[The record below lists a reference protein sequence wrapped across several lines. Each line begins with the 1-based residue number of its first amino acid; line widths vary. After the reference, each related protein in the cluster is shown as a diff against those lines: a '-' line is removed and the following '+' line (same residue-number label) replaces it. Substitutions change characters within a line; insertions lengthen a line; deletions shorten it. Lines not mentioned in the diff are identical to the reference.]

1 MSIFL
6 EIGKIIPHDEDTKE
20 IKRITEDP
28 FEERT
33 IVDYYFDKTELKFY
47 NTISTYMKAIKQLD
61 RRKYRR
67 IKRHFN
73 RFKKSIENVN
83 PNVDYSTSV
92 CCVQMNDLSNK
103 FKYKKKCTFF
113 LCFSKKSMLDFLNRY
128 KYYYHD
134 KRDKITYYEVFYGE
148 PGCFVLPFYRDRDF
162 LKTYQQLES
171 IEWKPGYFFIC
182 SY

>member
-33 IVDYYFDKTELKFY
+33 IVDYYSDKTELKFY

-103 FKYKKKCTFF
+103 FKYKKKR
-113 LCFSKKSMLDFLNRY
+113 LLY
-128 KYYYHD
+128 
-134 KRDKITYYEVFYGE
+134 
-148 PGCFVLPFYRDRDF
+148 
-162 LKTYQQLES
+162 
-171 IEWKPGYFFIC
+171 
-182 SY
+182 